1 MIDSCYTNV
10 LDAMYGG
17 VELAENVAYR
27 QREASAEEPL
37 NTVPSS
43 TAIRLL
49 SGRHLEESENQA
61 ESATSVGALSEVDA

>member
-17 VELAENVAYR
+17 MELADNVAYR
-27 QREASAEEPL
+27 QREASEAEPL

-49 SGRHLEESENQA
+49 SGRHLEAYDETES
-61 ESATSVGALSEVDA
+61 SATSVGA